1 MGCLTTRKSQ
11 SILESEN
18 TMSFLKNFFEKQKS
32 GKKPELD
39 DSQVSEPASPA
50 PVRPSAPKRPR
61 PDVNQPV
68 ENPRLKALME
78 KWRENASGE
87 NTSNVLEEIV
97 LRAWFLSVF
106 ESSEEPRHEG
116 GEKAVFEKDTV
127 LSFPM
132 LSGADGKMFH
142 PVFTDWEELGR
153 WQGLATPPKT
163 LILSF
168 DDLHTMVAKRE
179 DVAGVVVNPFG
190 VSFSIP
196 RERMNSLKERKE
208 LAEKGAT
215 SIEVEKET
223 QVMLGEP
230 RVYPDRMVRAI
241 SEHLRQHPEVSR
253 VWLRLMVREK
263 EQSFLLVVDFSG
275 EAQEV
280 FGGIADAARP
290 FLNGMF
296 LDMVPL
302 DSSFGQQA
310 TEGVEPVY
318 RR

>member
-1 MGCLTTRKSQ
+1 MG
-11 SILESEN
+11 
-18 TMSFLKNFFEKQKS
+18 FLKDFFEKKKS
-32 GKKPELD
+32 GKKPESD
-39 DSQVSEPASPA
+39 DSQVSDPASPA
-50 PVRPSAPKRPR
+50 PVSPSAEKRPR

-68 ENPRLKALME
+68 ENRRLKALLE
-78 KWRENASGE
+78 KWRDNGTEE

-106 ESSEEPRHEG
+106 ESSEEPRHES

-153 WQGLATPPKT
+153 WQGLATPLKT

-168 DDLHTMVAKRE
+168 DDFHAMISKRE

-196 RERMNSLKERKE
+196 RERMSSLKERKE
-208 LAEKGAT
+208 LAKTGAT
-215 SIEVEKET
+215 SIVVEKET
-223 QVMLGEP
+223 PVKLGTP
-230 RVYPDRMVRAI
+230 KVYPDRIVRAI

-253 VWLRLMVREK
+253 VWLRLMIREK
-263 EQSFLLVVDFSG
+263 EQSFLLVVDFAG

-290 FLNGMF
+290 FLNEMF

-310 TEGVEPVY
+310 TEGVEAFY
-318 RR
+318 KRGK